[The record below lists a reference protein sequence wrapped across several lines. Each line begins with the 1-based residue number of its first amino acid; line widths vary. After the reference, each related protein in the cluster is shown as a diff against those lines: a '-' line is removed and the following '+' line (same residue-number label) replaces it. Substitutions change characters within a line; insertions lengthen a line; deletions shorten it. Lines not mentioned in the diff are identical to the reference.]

1 MLAMMDPSDICDQ
14 TAGSDTMLAPFYFWG
29 GLYVATADGGLV
41 DPELQRLLDLA
52 PPGFDTDESFT
63 AVKARPEA
71 CMERFRQDLESRRR
85 KLSAIELYRIMSG
98 VLDVACA
105 DGTLSDAERMRVR
118 EVGAAIGL
126 REMSCDLVVERYI
139 SEGRAT
145 A

>member
-1 MLAMMDPSDICDQ
+1 
-14 TAGSDTMLAPFYFWG
+14 
-29 GLYVATADGGLV
+29 
-41 DPELQRLLDLA
+41 
-52 PPGFDTDESFT
+52 
-63 AVKARPEA
+63 
-71 CMERFRQDLESRRR
+71 MERFRQDLEGRRR